1 MKITISDIGGSIA
14 KEDERY
20 VVKDNTTLKNL
31 VLSSTD
37 LKPTKATS
45 GHKHKGQEEVYYFIK
60 GSGRMEL
67 DDKTISVKENDV
79 VLIEDGGITF
89 SSFDLFHSGHVAML
103 KEAKANCDHLMVG
116 VQTDP
121 TVDRPE
127 KNKPI
132 QSVFERYVQLEGCKY
147 IDQIVPYAT
156 EKEIEDI
163 LLTYKIDKR
172 FIGEEYKTKE
182 FTGKQ
187 LCVDNDIEL
196 YYNKRQHS
204 FSTTNLRTRI
214 VEANK

>member
-1 MKITISDIGGSIA
+1 MII
-14 KEDERY
+14 
-20 VVKDNTTLKNL
+20 
-31 VLSSTD
+31 
-37 LKPTKATS
+37 
-45 GHKHKGQEEVYYFIK
+45 
-60 GSGRMEL
+60 
-67 DDKTISVKENDV
+67 
-79 VLIEDGGITF
+79 GITF

-103 KEAKANCDHLMVG
+103 KEAKANCDHLIVG

-121 TVDRPE
+121 TIDRPD

-147 IDQIVPYAT
+147 IDEIVPYAT

-187 LCVDNDIEL
+187 LCVDKDIEL

-204 FSTTNLRTRI
+204 FSTTNLRTKI
-214 VEANK
+214 VEAGK

>member
-1 MKITISDIGGSIA
+1 MRLDYKSCGKI
-14 KEDERY
+14 
-20 VVKDNTTLKNL
+20 
-31 VLSSTD
+31 
-37 LKPTKATS
+37 
-45 GHKHKGQEEVYYFIK
+45 
-60 GSGRMEL
+60 
-67 DDKTISVKENDV
+67 
-79 VLIEDGGITF
+79 GITC
-89 SSFDLFHSGHVAML
+89 STFDLLHAGHVVML
-103 KEAKANCDHLMVG
+103 EEAKRHCDYLIAALQV
-116 VQTDP
+116 DP
-121 TVDRPE
+121 NIDRPE

-214 VEANK
+214 VEAGK

>member
-1 MKITISDIGGSIA
+1 MII
-14 KEDERY
+14 
-20 VVKDNTTLKNL
+20 
-31 VLSSTD
+31 
-37 LKPTKATS
+37 
-45 GHKHKGQEEVYYFIK
+45 
-60 GSGRMEL
+60 
-67 DDKTISVKENDV
+67 
-79 VLIEDGGITF
+79 GITF

-163 LLTYKIDKR
+163 LLTYKINKR

>member
-1 MKITISDIGGSIA
+1 MK
-14 KEDERY
+14 
-20 VVKDNTTLKNL
+20 V
-31 VLSSTD
+31 
-37 LKPTKATS
+37 
-45 GHKHKGQEEVYYFIK
+45 
-60 GSGRMEL
+60 
-67 DDKTISVKENDV
+67 
-79 VLIEDGGITF
+79 GITF
-89 SSFDLFHSGHVAML
+89 SSFDLFHTGHVAML

-116 VQTDP
+116 LQTDP

-147 IDQIVPYAT
+147 IDQIIPYST

-163 LLTYKIDKR
+163 LLTYNIDIR
-172 FIGEEYKTKE
+172 FIGEEYKEKE

-187 LCVDNDIEL
+187 LCIDKDIKL

-214 VEANK
+214 LETRE